1 LPTWL
6 GLTAAIVSSVSIM
19 AIGLVVALVNLLAG
33 GLFSSPSYY
42 TLASGLKCQAEI
54 MGGATS
60 AVDRVDILLFRRLY
74 FGLERKVAHQN
85 RILEARESVSLE
97 NECSKLA
104 TTVTS

>member
-1 LPTWL
+1 
-6 GLTAAIVSSVSIM
+6 
-19 AIGLVVALVNLLAG
+19 
-33 GLFSSPSYY
+33 
-42 TLASGLKCQAEI
+42 